1 MVAVVQLVKSVKKI
15 KKIETMKQ
23 KIYLDHSATTC
34 MDQEVKKAMDFE
46 KCFGNP
52 NSFHSF
58 GLEAAE
64 ALNKARVKVQGLL
77 NATNEKEIVF
87 TSGGTESVN
96 LAIQGIARGSKKK
109 EIITS
114 KTEHHAVLHT
124 CEFMEKIGYKVKY
137 LDVDAYGRVNPD
149 VLDKAITKDTL
160 LVSIMYA
167 NNEIGTINDISSL
180 SKVCKKHKVFFHTD
194 ACQASSQNLDVKKLG
209 VDLLTLNGSKM
220 YGPKGTGLL
229 YVKNSVNIKPLM
241 FGGSQ
246 EYGLR
251 PGTEN
256 VPGIIGL
263 AKALE
268 ITQKN
273 KDKENKKLIKL
284 RDKMIKFLLEK
295 VPKTVLNGHPVYRLP
310 NNVNISFLD
319 IEGESI
325 LLHLDSKGIA
335 ASSGS
340 ACTSKSLD
348 PSHVIVA
355 TGMPY
360 EIAHGS
366 IRFTLGRKT
375 TEEEVDKVLGVLPGI
390 VESLRKISP
399 FKLDFDEVTKDLP
412 DDLKGKLK

>member
-1 MVAVVQLVKSVKKI
+1 
-15 KKIETMKQ
+15 
-23 KIYLDHSATTC
+23 
-34 MDQEVKKAMDFE
+34 
-46 KCFGNP
+46 
-52 NSFHSF
+52 
-58 GLEAAE
+58 
-64 ALNKARVKVQGLL
+64 
-77 NATNEKEIVF
+77 
-87 TSGGTESVN
+87 
-96 LAIQGIARGSKKK
+96 
-109 EIITS
+109 
-114 KTEHHAVLHT
+114 
-124 CEFMEKIGYKVKY
+124 
-137 LDVDAYGRVNPD
+137 
-149 VLDKAITKDTL
+149 
-160 LVSIMYA
+160 
-167 NNEIGTINDISSL
+167 
-180 SKVCKKHKVFFHTD
+180 
-194 ACQASSQNLDVKKLG
+194 
-209 VDLLTLNGSKM
+209 
-220 YGPKGTGLL
+220 
-229 YVKNSVNIKPLM
+229 
-241 FGGSQ
+241 
-246 EYGLR
+246 
-251 PGTEN
+251 
-256 VPGIIGL
+256 
-263 AKALE
+263 
-268 ITQKN
+268 
-273 KDKENKKLIKL
+273 
-284 RDKMIKFLLEK
+284 MIKFLLEK

>member
-1 MVAVVQLVKSVKKI
+1 
-15 KKIETMKQ
+15 MKQ

-34 MDQEVKKAMDFE
+34 MDTEVKKEMDDYFS

-58 GLEAAE
+58 GLEAAD
-64 ALNKARVKVQGLL
+64 ALNNARIKVCKLL
-77 NATNEKEIVF
+77 NADSHKEIIF
-87 TSGGTESVN
+87 TSGGTESIN
-96 LAIQGIARGSKKK
+96 LAIQGIARAKKGNH
-109 EIITS
+109 IITS

-124 CEFMEKIGYKVKY
+124 CEFMESQGYEITY
-137 LDVDAYGRVNPD
+137 LDVDKYGLINPD
-149 VLDKAITKDTL
+149 DLDKAIRKDTI

-167 NNEIGTINDISSL
+167 NNEIGTVNDIPEL
-180 SKVCKKHKVFFHTD
+180 AKICKKHKVLFHTD
-194 ACQASSQNLDVKKLG
+194 ACQASCLDLDVKKLG

-220 YGPKGTGLL
+220 YGPKGSGLL
-229 YVKNSVNIKPLM
+229 YVKNGTSIKPLM
-241 FGGSQ
+241 YGGAQ
-246 EYGLR
+246 EFGLR

-256 VPGIIGL
+256 VPGIIGF

-268 ITQKN
+268 IMQNSKE
-273 KDKENKKLIKL
+273 ENKRLTGL
-284 RDKMIKFLLEK
+284 RDKMINFVLEK
-295 VPKTVLNGHPVYRLP
+295 IPKVVLNGHPTKRLP

-325 LLHLDSKGIA
+325 LLHLDQAGIA

-340 ACTSKSLD
+340 ACTSKSLE

-355 TGMPY
+355 TQMPY

-375 TEEEVDKVLGVLPGI
+375 TEQEVDKVLEVLPGI
-390 VESLRKISP
+390 IESLRKISP
-399 FKLDFDEVTKDLP
+399 FKLDYDEVTKDLP
-412 DDLKGKLK
+412 DDLKGKIK